1 MANNDVT
8 VRQRPVYITGHKN
21 PDTDSVCAAITYA
34 NLKNK
39 IYGDNYIACRAGRLN
54 EETQFVL
61 SYFDVDEPPYI
72 KDVRARLRDI
82 DFRQVDAANP
92 GDPIKD
98 AGTRM
103 YDSNVTTLCV
113 TENEKVVGTITM
125 SDIVETYMQI
135 RDPEFLAKSEAYVG
149 SIVEA
154 LDGALIVGDS
164 EKRITSGRVVIATS
178 ETNLSHIETST
189 INDGKESSTIN
200 DGKETSTIID
210 GKEISTGG
218 ENKTKSAIS
227 EGDVVIVAENEAIEK
242 VIESKASCI
251 IICGVGASIPSSV
264 IDTAKER
271 GMQLITT
278 PHELFIAA
286 NLITQSIPVGHVMNR
301 EVPMSF
307 KLDDFLDDVRESMA
321 SVRYKYFPVLDRF
334 GRYIGMVS
342 HRNLLGAS
350 KKQLILVD
358 HNEKSQ
364 AVKGLEEAEIVEII
378 DHHRLGSIESS
389 GPIFFRNQP
398 LGSTCTI
405 IYQMYKENGV
415 EIDKTTAG
423 LMVSAILSDTLIL
436 RSPTCTE
443 VDKVA
448 ARELSKIAGIDYEN
462 YGREMFRAGA
472 KLDEKSAD
480 EIIHLDYKI
489 FTVDGQTIGI
499 GQVNSMSEDELDI
512 IREKVAPQLDETR
525 ENDKLDMIFLMLT
538 NITERSS
545 DIIYAG
551 DKALTTLKR
560 AFGQD
565 AKDGVVR
572 LPGVVSRKKQF
583 LLNLVETIH
592 A

>member
-1 MANNDVT
+1 MSDSEIK

-21 PDTDSVCAAITYA
+21 PDTDSICAAIVYA

-39 IYGDNYIACRAGRLN
+39 LYGDNYIACRAGRLN

-72 KDVRARLRDI
+72 TDVRARLRDI
-82 DFRQVDAANP
+82 DIRLVDAANP
-92 GDPIKD
+92 ADPIKE
-98 AGTRM
+98 AGSRM

-113 TENEKVVGTITM
+113 TEDEKVVGTITM
-125 SDIVETYMQI
+125 SDIVETDMQV
-135 RDPEFLAKSEAYVG
+135 RDPEFLSKSGACVG
-149 SIVEA
+149 SIVLA
-154 LDGALIVGDS
+154 
-164 EKRITSGRVVIATS
+164 
-178 ETNLSHIETST
+178 
-189 INDGKESSTIN
+189 
-200 DGKETSTIID
+200 ID
-210 GKEISTGG
+210 GKLVVGDAGKKISGGKVKIEPTGEI
-218 ENKTKSAIS
+218 E
-227 EGDVVIVAENEAIEK
+227 EGDVIILSGGEKIPEEVI
-242 VIESKASCI
+242 SSSASCI
-251 IICGVGASIPSSV
+251 IVCDQKDAEHFVTEDIKKRAS
-264 IDTAKER
+264 ER
-271 GMQLITT
+271 GMQVITT
-278 PHELFIAA
+278 PYELFIAA
-286 NLITQSIPVGHVMNR
+286 NLITQSIPVGHVMNS

-334 GRYIGMVS
+334 NRYIGMVS

-405 IYQMYKENGV
+405 IYLMYKENGV

-423 LMVSAILSDTLIL
+423 LMLSAILSDTLIL
-436 RSPTCTE
+436 RSPTCTD
-443 VDKVA
+443 VDREA
-448 ARELSKIAGIDYEN
+448 AQTLSEIAGIDYEN

-472 KLDEKSAD
+472 MLDEKTAD

-499 GQVNSMSEDELDI
+499 GQVNSMSDDELDI
-512 IREKVAPQLDETR
+512 IREKVSPELDETR
-525 ENDKLDMIFLMLT
+525 EKDKLDMLFLMLT

-545 DIIYAG
+545 DIIYSG
-551 DKALTTLKR
+551 DKALSTLKR
-560 AFGQD
+560 AFGKD
-565 AKDGVVR
+565 AKEGVVK
-572 LPGVVSRKKQF
+572 LSGVVSRKKQF

>member
-1 MANNDVT
+1 MSESEIR
-8 VRQRPVYITGHKN
+8 VRQRPVYICGHKN
-21 PDTDSVCAAITYA
+21 PDTDSICAAIVYA

-39 IYGDNYIACRAGRLN
+39 LYGDNYIACRAGRLN
-54 EETQFVL
+54 EATQFVL
-61 SYFDVDEPPYI
+61 SYFDVDEPPFI
-72 KDVRARLRDI
+72 ADVRARLRDI
-82 DFRQVDAANP
+82 DFRLVDAANP
-92 GDPIKD
+92 SDPIKK

-113 TENEKVVGTITM
+113 TEDEKVVGTITM
-125 SDIVETYMQI
+125 SDIVETYMQV
-135 RDPEFLAKSEAYVG
+135 RDPEFLSKSGACVG
-149 SIVEA
+149 SMVLA
-154 LDGALIVGDS
+154 LDGKLVVGDAD
-164 EKRITSGRVVIATS
+164 KKISGGKVK
-178 ETNLSHIETST
+178 IEAFGD
-189 INDGKESSTIN
+189 IE
-200 DGKETSTIID
+200 
-210 GKEISTGG
+210 
-218 ENKTKSAIS
+218 
-227 EGDVVIVAENEAIEK
+227 EGDVIIFSGSEDIVED
-242 VIESKASCI
+242 VLSSPASCI
-251 IICGVGASIPSSV
+251 IVCNV
-264 IDTAKER
+264 KENDVFPDESLKKKLEDR
-271 GMQLITT
+271 GIQLITT
-278 PHELFIAA
+278 PYELFIAA
-286 NLITQSIPVGHVMNR
+286 NLITQSIPVGHVMNS

-307 KLDDFLDDVRESMA
+307 KLDDFLDDVKEQMA

-334 GRYIGMVS
+334 NRYIGMVS

-405 IYQMYKENGV
+405 IYLMYKENGV

-436 RSPTCTE
+436 RSPTCTD
-443 VDKVA
+443 VDREA
-448 ARELSKIAGIDYEN
+448 AQVLSDIAGIDYES

-472 KLDEKSAD
+472 MLDEKTAD

-499 GQVNSMSEDELDI
+499 GQVNSMSDDELDI
-512 IREKVAPQLDETR
+512 IREKVASELDSTR
-525 ENDKLDMIFLMLT
+525 EKDKLDMLFLMLT

-551 DKALTTLKR
+551 EKALPTLKR
-560 AFGQD
+560 AFGKE
-565 AKDGVVR
+565 AKEGVMR
-572 LPGVVSRKKQF
+572 LSGVVSRKKQF